1 MIVLPRLYPILDAGC
16 FPDALSLIAA
26 AEELAAAG
34 ATLIQYRNKSGNA
47 KVMLEQARE
56 LRKRLGLWSGGR
68 PRPPANDAPR
78 TSASGAPQFVR
89 LIMNDRADLC
99 LAAEFDGVHVGQE
112 DLSPES
118 VRRIIGPDRWLGVS
132 THNPEQLRDADLT
145 SADYLAI
152 GPVFAT
158 ASKEKPDP
166 VVGLEGVRRAR
177 ALTRKP
183 LVAIGGITRANAA
196 SIMEAGADS
205 VAVISDLLREPRK
218 SAEEFFR
225 ILR

>member
-16 FPDALSLIAA
+16 FPDPRDLIAA
-26 AEELAAAG
+26 AEELIAAG
-34 ATLIQYRNKSGNA
+34 CTVLQYRNKSGNA
-47 KVMLEQARE
+47 RVMLEQARE
-56 LRKRLGLWSGGR
+56 LRRQC
-68 PRPPANDAPR
+68 R
-78 TSASGAPQFVR
+78 TGVSDPQVT

-112 DLSPES
+112 DLSAEA
-118 VRRIIGPDRWLGVS
+118 VRGIIGAERWLGVS
-132 THNPEQLRDADLT
+132 THNPDQLREADLT
-145 SADYLAI
+145 SADYLAV

-158 ASKEKPDP
+158 SRKDRPDP

-196 SIMEAGADS
+196 SVIAAGADS
-205 VAVISDLLREPRK
+205 VAVISDLVREPRK

>member
-1 MIVLPRLYPILDAGC
+1 MCFKEGALEKGMIALPRLYPILDAGC
-16 FPDALSLIAA
+16 FPDALGLITA
-26 AEELAAAG
+26 AEELASAG
-34 ATLIQYRNKSGNA
+34 VTLIQYRNKSDNA
-47 KVMLEQARE
+47 RVMLEQARE
-56 LRKRLGLWSGGR
+56 LRRQSR
-68 PRPPANDAPR
+68 ARVPAPHDP
-78 TSASGAPQFVR
+78 GPHLR

-99 LAAEFDGVHVGQE
+99 LASGFDGVHVGQE
-112 DLSPES
+112 DLSPEA
-118 VRRIIGPDRWLGVS
+118 VRNIIGPERWLGIS
-132 THNPEQLRDADLT
+132 THNPDQLREADLT

-152 GPVFAT
+152 GPVFST
-158 ASKEKPDP
+158 SSKENPDP

-196 SIMEAGADS
+196 SVIEAGADS
-205 VAVISDLLREPRK
+205 VAVISDLLREPGK

>member
-1 MIVLPRLYPILDAGC
+1 MISLSRLYPILDAGC
-16 FPDALSLIAA
+16 FLSSHALTTA
-26 AEELAAAG
+26 AEELIACG
-34 ATLIQYRNKSGNA
+34 CTVLQYRNKSGNA
-47 KVMLEQARE
+47 RVMLEQARE
-56 LRKRLGLWSGGR
+56 LRRLSR
-68 PRPPANDAPR
+68 A
-78 TSASGAPQFVR
+78 GAPAPHSSVPQLQ

-99 LAAEFDGVHVGQE
+99 LAAEFEGVHVGQD

-118 VRRIIGPDRWLGVS
+118 VRGIIGAERWLGVS
-132 THNPEQLRDADLT
+132 THNPDQLREADLT

-158 ASKEKPDP
+158 SSKDRPDP

-196 SIMEAGADS
+196 SVIAAGADS

-225 ILR
+225 VLR